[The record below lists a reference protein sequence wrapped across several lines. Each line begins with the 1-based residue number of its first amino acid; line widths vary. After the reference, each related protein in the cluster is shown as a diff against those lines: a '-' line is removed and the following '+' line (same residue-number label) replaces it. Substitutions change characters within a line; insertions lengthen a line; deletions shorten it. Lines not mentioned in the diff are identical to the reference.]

1 MSEHA
6 GFLAV
11 SLDAE
16 FLEIQR
22 QGERKIRQV
31 SASGGFDIFEHREGA
46 ACANLNIGDVQSFF
60 VSLFKWEG
68 E

>member
-1 MSEHA
+1 M
-6 GFLAV
+6 FLAV

-22 QGERKIRQV
+22 QGETQNQANL
-31 SASGGFDIFEHREGA
+31 ASGGFDIFEHREGA

-60 VSLFKWEG
+60 VSLFTWIQC
-68 E
+68 